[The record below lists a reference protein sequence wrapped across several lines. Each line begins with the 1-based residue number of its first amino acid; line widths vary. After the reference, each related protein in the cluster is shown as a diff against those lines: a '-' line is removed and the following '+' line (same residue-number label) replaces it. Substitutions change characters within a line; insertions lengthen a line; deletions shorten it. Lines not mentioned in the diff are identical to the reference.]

1 VDEEENT
8 IMATHRVNCL
18 IQKNDNALTLSIA
31 PFLRDVRDRTPTVI
45 WDAAGDGDFPE
56 TEFFNW
62 KVGGPGSIPTR
73 SANGKTLTLTYNQ
86 SDVSDWRYEI
96 SLRAGNCVVVIDP
109 DIHNDPPPGGPPEEG
124 DKGGKGSHRPR

>member
-1 VDEEENT
+1 
-8 IMATHRVNCL
+8 MAVHRVNCL

-31 PFLRDVRDRTPTVI
+31 PFLREVRDKTPTVI

-56 TEFFNW
+56 EQFFNW

-73 SANGKTLTLTYNQ
+73 SADGKTLTLNYSQIN
-86 SDVSDWRYEI
+86 VSDWRYEI

-109 DIHNDPPPGGPPEEG
+109 DIHNDPPPGGGGG
-124 DKGGKGSHRPR
+124 DDKKKRSKSRRR